1 LSNILL
7 HELDKELTIKGLK
20 FVRYADDFSIYTK
33 SKTQAKTVGNAIF
46 LFLRD
51 KLKLTINLEKSGI
64 RKPIQFTIL
73 GFSFASTYQK
83 GVKGRYAPPVRLSGS
98 GQLTV
103 GDKAWAKLKRSLKE
117 VTRKTAPKSFEER
130 IHKINEIQRGWLN
143 YFRGT
148 SIQGKLRDIDCW
160 LRNRLRYCLWT
171 DWKKPERKRK
181 SLMRLGIDKDHA
193 YAWSRTRNALHSRIP
208 KKQ

>member
-1 LSNILL
+1 M
-7 HELDKELTIKGLK
+7 DKELTRKGLK

-83 GVKGRYAPPVRLSGS
+83 GVKGRYASPVRLSGS

-103 GDKAWAKLKRSLKE
+103 GDKAWAKLKQNLKE

-130 IHKINEIQRGWLN
+130 IRKINEIQRGWLN

-148 SIQGKLRDIDCW
+148 SIQGKLRDLDGW
-160 LRNRLRYCLWT
+160 LRNRLRYCIWT

-181 SLMRLGIDKDHA
+181 NLMRLGVDKDHA
-193 YAWSRTRNALHSRIP
+193 YAWSRTRNALHSRIQ